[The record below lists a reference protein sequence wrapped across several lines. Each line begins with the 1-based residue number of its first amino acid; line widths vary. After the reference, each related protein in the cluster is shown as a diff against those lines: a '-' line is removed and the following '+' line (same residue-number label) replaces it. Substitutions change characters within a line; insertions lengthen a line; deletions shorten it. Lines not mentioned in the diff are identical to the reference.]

1 MNNRYE
7 FRIIKDNEAEQ
18 AVRIE
23 QVCFPPN
30 EACSEKN
37 MIERIKNAPELFL
50 VAVDKETG
58 KIAGSLNG
66 LVTDEEVF
74 RDEFFKDAY
83 LNNSEG
89 KNIMILGLSILPEY
103 RRQGLARELV
113 RQYALK
119 EKKNNREKLILTCL
133 DAKVPMYLDFGFTD
147 HGISD
152 SVWGGEVWHEMSLD
166 IHKVC

>member
-18 AVRIE
+18 AVSIE

-66 LVTDEEVF
+66 LATDEEIF
-74 RDEFFKDAY
+74 RDEFFIDAY

>member
-1 MNNRYE
+1 MDNRYE

-66 LVTDEEVF
+66 LAIDEEVF

-83 LNNSEG
+83 LNNSKG
-89 KNIMILGLSILPEY
+89 KNVMILGLSILPEY

>member
-37 MIERIKNAPELFL
+37 MIESIKNAPELFL
-50 VAVDKETG
+50 VAVDKEPG

-66 LVTDEEVF
+66 LATDEEVF

-103 RRQGLARELV
+103 RRQRLARELV
-113 RQYALK
+113 TQNAIK
-119 EKKNNREKLILTCL
+119 
-133 DAKVPMYLDFGFTD
+133 
-147 HGISD
+147 
-152 SVWGGEVWHEMSLD
+152 
-166 IHKVC
+166 

>member
-18 AVRIE
+18 AVSIE

-50 VAVDKETG
+50 VAVYKETG
-58 KIAGSLNG
+58 KIAGSLNW
-66 LVTDEEVF
+66 LATDEEIF

-83 LNNSEG
+83 LNNSKG
-89 KNIMILGLSILPEY
+89 KNVMILGLSILPEY

>member
-1 MNNRYE
+1 
-7 FRIIKDNEAEQ
+7 
-18 AVRIE
+18 
-23 QVCFPPN
+23 
-30 EACSEKN
+30 
-37 MIERIKNAPELFL
+37 
-50 VAVDKETG
+50 
-58 KIAGSLNG
+58 
-66 LVTDEEVF
+66 
-74 RDEFFKDAY
+74 
-83 LNNSEG
+83 
-89 KNIMILGLSILPEY
+89 MILGLSILPEY

-133 DAKVPMYLDFGFTD
+133 DAKVPMYLDFGFAD

>member
-1 MNNRYE
+1 M
-7 FRIIKDNEAEQ
+7 D
-18 AVRIE
+18 
-23 QVCFPPN
+23 
-30 EACSEKN
+30 
-37 MIERIKNAPELFL
+37 L
-50 VAVDKETG
+50 
-58 KIAGSLNG
+58 
-66 LVTDEEVF
+66 
-74 RDEFFKDAY
+74 
-83 LNNSEG
+83 

-103 RRQGLARELV
+103 RRPGLARELV

-133 DAKVPMYLDFGFTD
+133 DDKVPMYLDFGFTD

>member
-1 MNNRYE
+1 MNFLKMRTL
-7 FRIIKDNEAEQ
+7 IILK
-18 AVRIE
+18 
-23 QVCFPPN
+23 
-30 EACSEKN
+30 EKYN
-37 MIERIKNAPELFL
+37 DSWIKH
-50 VAVDKETG
+50 
-58 KIAGSLNG
+58 
-66 LVTDEEVF
+66 
-74 RDEFFKDAY
+74 
-83 LNNSEG
+83 
-89 KNIMILGLSILPEY
+89 LPEY

-166 IHKVC
+166 INNIC